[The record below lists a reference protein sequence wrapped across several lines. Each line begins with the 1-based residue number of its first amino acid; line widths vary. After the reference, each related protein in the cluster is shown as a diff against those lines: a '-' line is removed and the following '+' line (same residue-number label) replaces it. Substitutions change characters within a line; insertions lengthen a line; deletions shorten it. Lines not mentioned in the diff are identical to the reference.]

1 MKTKLLI
8 LVAFCMA
15 MSSLNVKAAV
25 TGVRTAK
32 TIDVIWTP
40 DASGNAV
47 TYKVLGLNNVVLAT
61 VPAATLVAPIT
72 TFSKTITGLNPNTEY
87 TFNVSSF
94 DAGGNETPL
103 GMVTMTTRRAG
114 TNYEI
119 IEDFDDANLSTW
131 SVSNLGTFTPQES
144 NVVTNGINASALA
157 GKWAWK
163 TGGKNY
169 AGPRTPIEKVTVGPN
184 AKFQYLH
191 VKMYRVVTGTVVTA
205 APETG
210 GFSFQADGRSDSTVT
225 TVNKK
230 INYPAN
236 GQFVDGAW
244 HDYTFDLKGMSAA
257 SINYFSWYLK
267 MNEFGGGTYLL
278 TTDYYAFIDDVY
290 LSNSNA
296 PLNNKIEPVAVTL
309 VAGANGTVPV
319 TGTYLKGS
327 TITAVPATGYV
338 IDGWSDGSKV
348 VSTTNDCVIPG
359 AGTLTATF
367 KLATGINDLFEGGLI
382 NVSDGK
388 IEFLKSVNSVEIYN
402 TVGAMVR
409 TQNNVVA
416 GTSISLNRG
425 IYLVRVKSEQGLK
438 VQKLIIQ

>member
-8 LVAFCMA
+8 LAAFCMA
-15 MSSLNVKAAV
+15 MNSLNLKAAV
-25 TGVRTAK
+25 TGARTAT

-40 DASGNAV
+40 DPLAAS
-47 TYKVLGLNNVVLAT
+47 YKIFGLNNVVLAT
-61 VPAATLVAPIT
+61 IPAATLVAPIT
-72 TFSKTITGLNPNTEY
+72 TFSKTITGLKPNTEY

-103 GMVTMTTRRAG
+103 GMLDMFTRRAG

-119 IEDFDDANLSTW
+119 IDDFDDPNMSKWT
-131 SVSNLGTFTPQES
+131 VSNYGTFTPQEP
-144 NVVTNGINASALA
+144 NVVLTGDSSVLA
-157 GKWAWK
+157 GKWNWDSR
-163 TGGKNY
+163 GKNY
-169 AGPRTPIEKVTVGPN
+169 AGPRAGTERITVGPN

-205 APETG
+205 APELG

-230 INYPAN
+230 IGYPAT

-244 HDYTFDLKGMSAA
+244 HDYTFDLKAMSATNY
-257 SINYFSWYLK
+257 NYFSWYFK
-267 MNEFGGGTYLL
+267 MNEFGSGSYLL
-278 TTDYYAFIDDVY
+278 TTDYYAFIDDIY
-290 LSNSNA
+290 LSNSGTA
-296 PLNNKIEPVAVTL
+296 NNTMITPVAVTL
-309 VAGANGTVPV
+309 VAGANGTVPAS
-319 TGTYLKGS
+319 GTYLKGS
-327 TITAVPATGYV
+327 TITAVPAAGYV
-338 IDGWSDGSKV
+338 IDNWSNAKGV

-367 KLATGINDLFEGGLI
+367 KLASGINDLFEGGLI

-388 IEFLKSVNSVEIYN
+388 IEFLKTVKSVEIFN
-402 TVGAMVR
+402 TVGAMIR
-409 TQNNVVA
+409 IQNNVEA